1 MMTERIGIGHDG
13 HCEIMIHPS
22 DLQKGVL
29 DLQRGLEVDVV
40 VGDAVVRAGADDADA
55 VRRKRG

>member
-1 MMTERIGIGHDG
+1 MMTERIRIGLEG
-13 HCEIMIHPS
+13 HCEIMIHPP

-40 VGDAVVRAGADDADA
+40 VGDVVVRAGADGADA

>member
-1 MMTERIGIGHDG
+1 MTERIGIGLDG
-13 HCEIMIHPS
+13 YGEIMNHPP

-29 DLQRGLEVDVV
+29 DRQRGLEVDVV
-40 VGDAVVRAGADDADA
+40 VGDVVVRAGADGADA

>member
-1 MMTERIGIGHDG
+1 MGTERIGIGLDG
-13 HCEIMIHPS
+13 HCGIMTHPP
-22 DLQKGVL
+22 DLQEGVL

-40 VGDAVVRAGADDADA
+40 VGDVVVRAGADGADA